1 MENILFFEPSS
12 RFNPLNDFLFFKVMG
27 EKGDEKQLLG
37 FLNAVLGHSG
47 KKPLKSVDILE
58 NKTFA
63 ADIKSGK
70 SCVLDVRAVLEDE
83 TKINIEVQLRN
94 EHNIDRRSLFYW
106 NKLYSEDMK
115 AGQDY
120 NELPN
125 VIAVNIVDFDF
136 PPNGNVHSC
145 FHLREDADPSIILS
159 DALEIHFI
167 NMVKYRKQSKKDI
180 KDNPLDR
187 WLAWLDLKSPPEL
200 IEEVLNMDSAIMAA
214 NEKQEFV
221 TQDEED
227 RDLYWRRQIAI
238 MDYNSGINNARRE
251 GKVEKTLEIARNL
264 LAKGSAPEFVRE
276 ITGLSMNEI
285 SNL

>member
-27 EKGDEKQLLG
+27 EKG
-37 FLNAVLGHSG
+37 
-47 KKPLKSVDILE
+47 
-58 NKTFA
+58 
-63 ADIKSGK
+63 
-70 SCVLDVRAVLEDE
+70 
-83 TKINIEVQLRN
+83 
-94 EHNIDRRSLFYW
+94 
-106 NKLYSEDMK
+106 
-115 AGQDY
+115 
-120 NELPN
+120 
-125 VIAVNIVDFDF
+125 
-136 PPNGNVHSC
+136 
-145 FHLREDADPSIILS
+145 EDADPSIILS

-238 MDYNSGINNARRE
+238 MDYNRGINNARRE
-251 GKVEKTLEIARNL
+251 AKLEIARNL
-264 LAKGSAPEFVRE
+264 KRIGIPIEQIAEGTDLDLKTIQTLKS
-276 ITGLSMNEI
+276 
-285 SNL
+285 